1 MLYGPGCESDK
12 NMNDEHKARLEGIH
26 NFRLLDERSGT
37 AGQPADGQFSDIG
50 EAGFE
55 VVINLAMPDSDN
67 ASAEEGRLVAE
78 QGMSY
83 VHIPV
88 DFESPRVTDYE
99 LFRSVME
106 GCRDRSVFVH
116 CAANKRVSVFLY
128 LFRTGLGAPHEEAW
142 RDVLTL
148 WTPDPTWTNF
158 IAEVRDVGSLS

>member
-1 MLYGPGCESDK
+1 
-12 NMNDEHKARLEGIH
+12 MNDETRLKGVH
-26 NFRLLDERSGT
+26 NFLLLDGRTGT
-37 AGQPADGQFSDIG
+37 AGQPSAGQFSDIG

-67 ASAEEGRLVAE
+67 AIAEEGRLVAE
-78 QGMSY
+78 QGMTY

-106 GCRDRSVFVH
+106 GCRKRSVFVH

-128 LFRTGLGAPHEEAW
+128 LYRTGQGVSQAEAW

-148 WTPDPTWTNF
+148 WTPDPTWMDF
-158 IAEVRDVGSLS
+158 IARVREADSLS